1 MKFRTILLEEWMR
14 LYYFAAEVDIGSSG
28 VQNFSMAELRALTG
42 FAHGD
47 LDRIVLRDSES
58 FGGAKVRQALADR
71 WLDGCSDHVL
81 VTHGSSEALYLIMT
95 SLLSPGDEIVV
106 LDPCY
111 PQHFSIAEALGCRIR
126 YWPLR
131 FERGFRPDLDD
142 LRRVLGPATRMVV
155 TNFPHNP
162 TGATLTLEEQAE
174 LLELVEKAG
183 AYLVWD
189 TAFSELTYDAAPLP
203 DPTLRYDRVLSIGT
217 LSKAYG
223 LPGLRVGWCLGA
235 PELLARL
242 VETRDHLT
250 LHLSPLVEFVAEQA
264 IRHGRRLVGLR
275 LEQARSNRALLA
287 GWIEEQEGRVE
298 WVPPAGGVCSFVRL
312 PTVDDVEAFCHC
324 LAREFGVLLVPGSC
338 FNHPLH
344 ARLGFGDSPSTL
356 QTGLSRVSELLCRSH
371 NTPRPA
377 GQSANRLGNVVA

>member
-1 MKFRTILLEEWMR
+1 
-14 LYYFAAEVDIGSSG
+14 
-28 VQNFSMAELRALTG
+28 
-42 FAHGD
+42 
-47 LDRIVLRDSES
+47 
-58 FGGAKVRQALADR
+58 VRQALADR
-71 WLDGCSDHVL
+71 WLDGRSDYVL

-111 PQHFSIAEALGCRIR
+111 PQHFSIAEALGCRVR

-174 LLELVEKAG
+174 LLALMEKTG

-264 IRHGRRLVGLR
+264 IRHGRRLVRLR

-287 GWIEEQEGRVE
+287 GWIEEQDGRVE

-312 PTVDDVEAFCHC
+312 PAVDDVEAFCHC

-344 ARLGFGDSPSTL
+344 ARLGFGDSPGTL
-356 QTGLSRVSELLCRSH
+356 QIGLSRVSELLCRSH
-371 NTPRPA
+371 TRPA
-377 GQSANRLGNVVA
+377 GQSANCLGNVIA